1 VKTKHFIKSVSHS
14 LNFIDVF
21 GDNLG
26 GSVLKNHVSLSGD
39 KNTVT
44 ITNAFG
50 TVKTFEKGQINAI
63 CDELANCLEG
73 FRPLYP
79 GYVRVH
85 SGKLG
90 NKVVVTLMTKIF
102 LDGARSARTKT
113 ATISISGKDIEV
125 LFEVSETFTEII
137 S

>member
-1 VKTKHFIKSVSHS
+1 MKRVKLTQF
-14 LNFIDVF
+14 
-21 GDNLG
+21 
-26 GSVLKNHVSLSGD
+26 
-39 KNTVT
+39 
-44 ITNAFG
+44 
-50 TVKTFEKGQINAI
+50 
-63 CDELANCLEG
+63 DELANCLEG